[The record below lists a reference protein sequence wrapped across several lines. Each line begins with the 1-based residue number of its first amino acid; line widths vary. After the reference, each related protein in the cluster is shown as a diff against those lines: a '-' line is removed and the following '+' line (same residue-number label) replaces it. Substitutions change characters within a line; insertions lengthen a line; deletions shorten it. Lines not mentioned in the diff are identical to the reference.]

1 MFVERDTGA
10 RRYFEVPL
18 ARAAEIFR
26 QAFQGVSGLAR
37 TVRGP
42 FMSTTPGKVLV
53 DGGVDRSEPIEP
65 HAGQK
70 ITIRLAAIE
79 DMASLLAL
87 EEACWA
93 GPLRATEEEIRGRI
107 ERFPEGQRVLVLDG
121 RLVGAIY
128 AQRIDDIAALA
139 RHNFRSVA
147 ALHRERGGF
156 LQLLAVNVFPSEQ
169 LSGFGDELL
178 SFMLAWARSR
188 EDLSG
193 IVAVTLCKSYGAR
206 ADVRLEDYIATRNE
220 EGLLVDPILRFH
232 ELHGA
237 RIEGLLPEY
246 RPEDAANRG
255 SGVLVR
261 YEVSPPPRAP
271 LSEPAGAVRQ
281 TAVPEAVPEDEAS
294 VQRLVEAA
302 VRSVLG
308 KERADAYSPERAV
321 MDMGLDSL
329 DLYSLRKVL
338 SEQMGRPVGPTDF
351 FRYPSPAALS
361 DHLLALA
368 TPRPSSMAHSGQE
381 PEAEAAPRREGAK
394 TQDTRQGARVVPA
407 GRRSTESPSAAEAI
421 AIIGAACRFPG
432 AEDLD
437 AYWTLLREGRDAIRA
452 VPEGRWDARALAD
465 LDCAEQAARWR
476 GGFLDEIDQF
486 DAPFFHITARE
497 ANALDPQQRILL
509 ELNRAALENAG
520 VRPESLAGSRTGV
533 FVGLFSHDYE
543 YAQLR
548 AGEPADFGPYFS
560 TGNSASLSSGRLAY
574 VLGLHGPTLTVDT
587 ACSSSLVALHLACQS
602 LATGE
607 SDLALVSAVN
617 LMLSPE
623 LFLSFSRAGMLSP
636 QGRCATFAADADGY
650 VRGEGCGVVVLKRLS
665 AALADGDPIW
675 GVVRG
680 TAINHDGASNG
691 LTAPNGLAQE
701 RVIRAALAAAGVAP
715 RDIAYVE
722 AHGTGTT
729 LGDAVELR
737 ALSEVFGADR
747 PPDAPLWI
755 GSVKTNIGHT
765 EAAAGMAGLIKVLL
779 AMRHRALPKHL
790 HYHAPNREVDPDR
803 VPARIPLETCP
814 FPGPEGAPLR
824 AGISSFGISGTNAH
838 VIVEEPPLAEPAGHL
853 SDPVPGEPHL
863 FALSAKT
870 GAALKRTAQRITRH
884 LRDLP
889 ATRAVDLCRTLA
901 VGRSHFDHRLALV
914 GDTTD
919 ELCRELERALPSLAD
934 TKASASTP
942 KIAWLFSGQGSQYE
956 DMGRTLYEREPA
968 FRDDLDRCAALLSG
982 LDVPLAAIMFPGSDR
997 SGDKERIHQT
1007 IYTQPALFALE
1018 YALARQW
1025 QRWGLEPDV
1034 VMGHSVGEYAAACV
1048 AGVFSLDDGLK
1059 LIAARA
1065 RLMQALPG
1073 KGAMAAVLGD
1083 EATVLSV
1090 LAGMREAP
1098 DVAAYNGPE
1107 HVVLSGTE
1115 EAVARA
1121 LSAFSA
1127 LNIRCAPLQVSHAFH
1142 SAQMEPMLVELYE
1155 VARSIRFEP
1164 PRLPFCENVTGA
1176 IAGARVTTPEY
1187 WVEHARR
1194 PVHFRQGMAT
1204 LDRMGCAVFLEIG
1217 PKPVLVGMGRRC
1229 VPPGGGERA
1238 YLPSLRPGQ
1247 DDRRQMLTS
1256 LSQLYALGFDL
1267 NWEEVVAGRGGRR
1280 VPLPTYAY
1288 DRNRYWIAESRK
1300 DRTPTAAPERLR
1312 RAAESPDGHPLLGSM
1327 LDTPLRERVFRGSL
1341 GAPEHAYLE
1350 DHRVA
1355 GAPIF
1360 PAAAFVEMG
1369 IAAARA
1375 CSEARSV
1382 DAPVLTLASIVIAR
1396 PLRAALGE
1404 RRELQ
1409 TIATPAGEG
1418 SYRVEIFSNAPLPS
1432 RWIAHASLTVTV
1444 GDERPATSAE
1454 NLTALRAAIRTPVP
1468 RAAFASA
1475 PESEG
1480 AGLELGPRF
1489 QGIAEL
1495 WQDGLQALG
1504 CARLPASLL
1513 EPSATSA
1520 DARMHVHP
1528 VLLDACFQVAAFAV
1542 RAGGGAGARVDAPFY
1557 LLMGIDR
1564 FTLLR
1569 APSATVWSHARA
1581 VDQGD
1586 GDEDAEVRAADV
1598 DIYDE
1603 SGAIVASARG
1613 LLFKR
1618 ADLAAT
1624 AERRQA
1630 PTEGLYEVEWSPAAF
1645 DGEPAATAD
1654 LGPLAT
1660 VLTDSAPA
1668 AGERL
1673 FDAAKLL
1680 SELDSVCRDFIV
1692 EALCSLGF
1700 RPQSGDFVSADA
1712 LAEQLGIVERHL
1724 RLTNRLLHILAEDE
1738 VLAPCDGAWR
1748 VITPP
1753 APRDG
1758 SARALQRLLQG
1769 YPAARRELELLARCG
1784 SALSQVLR
1792 GEHDPLGLLF
1802 PDGNLTGAADLYED
1816 SASFSLASAAVASA
1830 VSSILRALP
1839 SDRPLRVLEI
1849 GAGTGGTTA
1858 HILPV
1863 LWPRCREYVFTDVTA
1878 FFAQRVKQRFAAYPS
1893 VRFQVLDIERD
1904 PAAQGALPHSFD
1916 LVVAANVLH
1925 ATADLKQ
1932 SLEHVR
1938 ELLAPGGVMLL
1949 LEGSAPRR
1957 WIDLTFGLT
1966 EGWWRFTDT
1975 SLRPAYP
1982 LLTPEQWA
1990 RALAEAGWE
1999 EPASLPASPEDRA
2012 LFPQAIIA
2020 AKAPLAPAAKTSNG
2034 IAASSLHWLLL
2045 ADRGGA
2051 SEALADRLADAGHVC
2066 TLVYAG
2072 GGSAAAAAGRLH
2084 VDPAAADGFA
2094 RLFEAISPP
2103 QVIVHAWSLDA
2114 VTSTPTEATAL
2125 HQDLVCLN
2133 ASALHLITAVAAAE
2147 WPSPPALRVITRGA
2161 QRLADDTEVAPTQQT
2176 LWGLTL
2182 VMNQEHPELDGQLL
2196 DLPAGHTAAEI
2207 EPLYRWLTG
2216 IAAARRSPANPRETR
2231 VAYRD
2236 GHWFVPRLVHAP
2248 ISPPSIRAPATP
2260 ILPAD
2265 ASYLVTGGLGG
2276 LGLRAARHLVSVGAR
2291 HLVLLGRR
2299 APSPEVKAHLA
2310 AIEADGARIHCMQA
2324 DVADAAA
2331 LARVFEHIDGALPP
2345 LRGVLHAAG
2354 VFEDRVLVKHE
2365 FHLFEKVFAAKVW
2378 GSWNLHQLTKAR
2390 ALDFFVLFSSAM
2402 TAVPTPGLSNY
2413 VAANLFLDGLA
2424 QARRGAGLPGVSVGW
2439 GPWEGLGMAR
2449 AVGSQRAAQW
2459 SAFGLQTSSPEDALA
2474 ILELCIAPPTL
2485 PGSGLVRAPNLWFM
2499 RLDWRAFAHHHGE
2512 RAPSFFERVLPREAA
2527 PLTQPI
2533 EARTM
2538 RAHLVA
2544 LPPSERRA
2552 ALKERL
2558 RAMAA
2563 AVMGLTDP
2571 AMLSPTLGF
2580 FQQGMDSLSSM
2591 DLRGR
2596 IQGQLELPL
2605 PQTVI
2610 FKHPTVEQLGEFLY
2624 QSVFA
2629 QSDAVAP
2636 PPRAGSGPKPP
2647 RSSQS
2652 DEIVFRA
2659 DWSAPLELDPSLE
2672 LDISRVCDPM
2682 DPELDAEL
2690 VKLERLLR
2698 NVYV

>member
-1 MFVERDTGA
+1 M
-10 RRYFEVPL
+10 
-18 ARAAEIFR
+18 
-26 QAFQGVSGLAR
+26 
-37 TVRGP
+37 
-42 FMSTTPGKVLV
+42 
-53 DGGVDRSEPIEP
+53 DRSTQLESPKAP
-65 HAGQK
+65 QRR
-70 ITIRLAAIE
+70 IRQVTLG
-79 DMASLLAL
+79 DMPSLLAL
-87 EEACWA
+87 EASCWA
-93 GPLRATEEEIRGRI
+93 EPLRASEEEIRDRI
-107 ERFPEGQRVLVLDG
+107 ERFPEGQRALELDG
-121 RLVGAIY
+121 QVAGAIY
-128 AQRIDDIAALA
+128 SQRIDDVAALA
-139 RHNFRSVA
+139 RHTFRSVA
-147 ALHRERGGF
+147 GLHRETGSF
-156 LQLLAVNVFPSEQ
+156 LQLLAVNVFPEQ
-169 LSGFGDELL
+169 QHLGLGDRLL
-178 SFMLAWARSR
+178 AFMLEWAHGNA
-188 EDLSG
+188 DG
-193 IVAVTLCKSYGAR
+193 VVAVTLCKSYAAR
-206 ADVRLEDYIATRNE
+206 TDVRLEDYIAMRTP
-220 EGLLVDPILRFH
+220 EGQRVDPILRFH

-237 RIEGLLPEY
+237 RIEGLLANY
-246 RPEDAANRG
+246 RPEDTANRG
-255 SGVLVR
+255 CGVLVR
-261 YEVSPPPRAP
+261 YAIGNGHEARAT
-271 LSEPAGAVRQ
+271 GAR
-281 TAVPEAVPEDEAS
+281 ADERLDDLAS
-294 VQRLVEAA
+294 LRVIVETA

-308 KERADAYSPERAV
+308 NERARAYSPERAV

-329 DLYSLRKVL
+329 DLYSLRMLL
-338 SEQMGRPVGPTDF
+338 SERVGRALEPTDF

-361 DHLLALA
+361 DHLKTLLSA
-368 TPRPSSMAHSGQE
+368 PPSAASTADSGQE
-381 PEAEAAPRREGAK
+381 RGTEAAPRRESAAAEGASSRPDEL
-394 TQDTRQGARVVPA
+394 QAR
-407 GRRSTESPSAAEAI
+407 GDSTELQSPTDAI
-421 AIIGAACRFPG
+421 AIIGMACRFPG
-432 AEDLD
+432 AADLD
-437 AYWTLLREGRDAIRA
+437 AYWTLLREGHDAVRP
-452 VPEGRWDARALAD
+452 VPEGRWDVSTLAE
-465 LDCAEQAARWR
+465 LDCAEQAAAWR
-476 GGFLDEIDQF
+476 GGFLDEVDTF

-497 ANALDPQQRILL
+497 ANDLDPQQRILL
-509 ELNRAALENAG
+509 ETSRAALEHAG

-533 FVGLFSHDYE
+533 FTGIFTHDYE
-543 YAQLR
+543 YLKLR
-548 AGEPADFGPYFS
+548 KSDPADIGAHFS
-560 TGNSASLSSGRLAY
+560 TGNSASLAAGRVAY
-574 VLGLHGPTLTVDT
+574 VLGLHGPTLAVDT
-587 ACSSSLVALHLACQS
+587 ACSSSLVAVHLACRS
-602 LATGE
+602 VATGE
-607 SDLALVSAVN
+607 SDLALASGVN

-623 LFLSFSRAGMLSP
+623 LCLSFSRAGMLSP

-650 VRGEGCGVVVLKRLS
+650 VRGEGCGVVVLKRLQ

-701 RVIRAALAAAGVAP
+701 RVMRAALAAARVEP
-715 RDIAYVE
+715 REIVYVE

-729 LGDAVELR
+729 LGDAVELSV
-737 ALSEVFGADR
+737 LTEVFGADR
-747 PPDAPLWI
+747 SMDSPLWI

-765 EAAAGMAGLIKVLL
+765 EAAAGIAGLIKVLL
-779 AMRHRALPKHL
+779 AMRHRTLPKHL
-790 HYHAPNREVDPDR
+790 HYGAPNPEVDLRRIPAR
-803 VPARIPLETCP
+803 VPTESCP
-814 FPGPEGAPLR
+814 WTGLGGAPLR
-824 AGISSFGISGTNAH
+824 AGISSFGFSGTNAH
-838 VIVEEPPLAEPAGHL
+838 VIVEEAPRAEVEEPRAEAAEAHL
-853 SDPVPGEPHL
+853 L
-863 FALSAKT
+863 TLSAKT
-870 GAALKRTAQRITRH
+870 GPALERTARRIAGY
-884 LRDLP
+884 LKEAP
-889 ATRAVDLCRTLA
+889 ATRAVDLCHTA
-901 VGRSHFDHRLALV
+901 AMGRSHFDHRLALV
-914 GDTTD
+914 AGSTA
-919 ELCRELERALPSLAD
+919 ELVKELERALPALAD
-934 TKASASTP
+934 TKARSSP
-942 KIAWLFSGQGSQYE
+942 PRSAWLFSGQGSQYE
-956 DMGRTLYEREPA
+956 RMGRALYEREPA
-968 FRDDLDRCAALLSG
+968 FRAELQRGAALLRDH
-982 LDVPLAAIMFPGSDR
+982 LDAPLEEVMFGGPDGA
-997 SGDKERIHQT
+997 GDPSRIHQT
-1007 IYTQPALFALE
+1007 MYTQPALFALE

-1025 QRWGLEPDV
+1025 QRWGIQPDA
-1034 VMGHSVGEYAAACV
+1034 VMGHSVGEYAAACI
-1048 AGVFSLDDGLK
+1048 AGVFSLEDGLK

-1065 RLMQALPG
+1065 RLMQAQPSI
-1073 KGAMAAVLGD
+1073 GAMAAIVGD

-1090 LAGMREAP
+1090 LEGMQGAP
-1098 DVAAYNGPE
+1098 DIAARNRPN
-1107 HVVLSGTE
+1107 HVVISGRK

-1121 LSAFSA
+1121 VSA
-1127 LNIRCAPLQVSHAFH
+1127 LSGLGMRCVPLQVSHAFH
-1142 SAQMEPMLVELYE
+1142 SELMDPLLADFRE
-1155 VARSIRFEP
+1155 VARSIRFMP
-1164 PRLPFCENVTGA
+1164 PQLPLCSNLTGVVEDARL
-1176 IAGARVTTPEY
+1176 TTPEY
-1187 WVEHARR
+1187 WVEHVRR
-1194 PVHFRQGMAT
+1194 PVLFQQGMAT
-1204 LDRMGCAVFLEIG
+1204 LGRLGCSVFLEIG
-1217 PKPVLVGMGRRC
+1217 PKPVLLGMGRGC
-1229 VPPGGGERA
+1229 EETGSQASGERA
-1238 YLPSLRPGQ
+1238 YLPSLNPGQ
-1247 DDRRQMLTS
+1247 DDRLQMLTS
-1256 LSQLYALGFDL
+1256 LGQLYSLGFDVS
-1267 NWEEVVAGRGGRR
+1267 WEEVVAGRGGRR
-1280 VPLPTYAY
+1280 VPLPSYAH
-1288 DRNRYWIAESRK
+1288 DRHRYWFTARPK
-1300 DRTPTAAPERLR
+1300 DRDR
-1312 RAAESPDGHPLLGSM
+1312 RAEPPPRAGGHPLLGEA

-1382 DAPVLTLASIVIAR
+1382 EAPVLTLASIIIAR
-1396 PLRAALGE
+1396 PLQAARGE

-1418 SYRVEIFSNAPLPS
+1418 SYRVEIFSNAPPPS
-1432 RWIAHASLTVTV
+1432 RWIAHASLTVTT
-1444 GDERPATSAE
+1444 GDERPPTSAE
-1454 NLTALRAAIRTPVP
+1454 PLTALRAAIRTPVP
-1468 RAAFASA
+1468 RAAYASA
-1475 PESEG
+1475 PESKG

-1495 WQDGLQALG
+1495 WQDGPQALG

-1528 VLLDACFQVAAFAV
+1528 VLLDACFQVAAFVV
-1542 RAGGGAGARVDAPFY
+1542 RARGGAGTRIDAPFY
-1557 LLMGIDR
+1557 LLIAIDR

-1569 APSATVWSHARA
+1569 APSATVWSHARP

-1603 SGAIVASARG
+1603 GGAHVASARG

-1624 AERRQA
+1624 AERRPT

-1645 DGEPAATAD
+1645 DGGPAATAD

-1673 FDAAKLL
+1673 LDAAKLL

-1712 LAEQLGIVERHL
+1712 LAGQLGIVERHL
-1724 RLTNRLLHILAEDE
+1724 RLTNRLLHILAEDG

-1802 PDGNLTGAADLYED
+1802 PDGNVTGAAALYED
-1816 SASFSLASAAVASA
+1816 SASFALASAAVARA

-1863 LWPRCREYVFTDVTA
+1863 LSPRCREYVFTDVTA

-1932 SLEHVR
+1932 SLEHMR

-1975 SLRPAYP
+1975 NLRPAYP

-1999 EPASLPASPEDRA
+1999 EPASLPTSPDDRA
-2012 LFPQAIIA
+2012 LFPQSIIA
-2020 AKAPLAPAAKTSNG
+2020 AKAPPAPAAKTSNG

-2072 GGSAAAAAGRLH
+2072 GRGAAAAAGRLH

-2125 HQDLVCLN
+2125 QQDLVCLN

-2161 QRLADDTEVAPTQQT
+2161 QRLADDTEIAPTQQT

-2182 VMNQEHPELDGQLL
+2182 VLNQEHPELDGQLL

-2207 EPLYRWLTG
+2207 EPIYRWLTR
-2216 IAAARRSPANPRETR
+2216 IAAARSSPAKPRETR
-2231 VAYRD
+2231 VAYRK
-2236 GHWFVPRLVHAP
+2236 GHWFVPRLVRAP

-2276 LGLRAARHLVSVGAR
+2276 LGLRAARHLVSLGAR

-2299 APSPEVKAHLA
+2299 APSPEVKARLA
-2310 AIEADGARIHCMQA
+2310 AMEADGARIHCMQA

-2378 GSWNLHQLTKAR
+2378 GSWNLHQLTKGR

-2424 QARRGAGLPGVSVGW
+2424 QARRGAGLPGVSIGW

-2449 AVGSQRAAQW
+2449 AVGPQRAAQW
-2459 SAFGLQTSSPEDALA
+2459 NAFGLQTSSPEDALA

-2485 PGSGLVRAPNLWFM
+2485 HGSGPVRAPNLWFM

-2512 RAPSFFERVLPREAA
+2512 RASSFFERVLPREAA
-2527 PLTQPI
+2527 PLTQPV
-2533 EARTM
+2533 EARTT
-2538 RAHLVA
+2538 RAHLAA

-2571 AMLSPTLGF
+2571 ARLSPTLGF

-2591 DLRGR
+2591 ALRGL
-2596 IQGQLELPL
+2596 IQGQFELPL
-2605 PQTVI
+2605 PATVI

-2624 QSVFA
+2624 QSVFT
-2629 QSDAVAP
+2629 QSDAVVP
-2636 PPRAGSGPKPP
+2636 PPRAGSAPKPP
-2647 RSSQS
+2647 RARQS
-2652 DEIVFRA
+2652 DEIVSRS
-2659 DWSAPLELDPSLE
+2659 DLSSPLELDPSLE
-2672 LDISRVCDPM
+2672 LDISRLCDPM
-2682 DPELDAEL
+2682 DPELEAEL
-2690 VKLERLLR
+2690 VKLEKLLR
-2698 NVYV
+2698 NVHV